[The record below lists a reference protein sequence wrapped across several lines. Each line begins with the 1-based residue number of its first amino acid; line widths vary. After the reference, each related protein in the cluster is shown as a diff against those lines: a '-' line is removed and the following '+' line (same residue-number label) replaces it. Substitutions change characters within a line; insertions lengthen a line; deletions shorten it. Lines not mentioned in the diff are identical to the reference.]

1 MKTVN
6 EIAMK
11 TDEGFEGPYPIGT
24 SDKYVNCTNNNEKV
38 TLNAALGNIQ
48 KQINEVKIQ
57 WTDIGV

>member
-24 SDKYVNCTNNNEKV
+24 SDKYVNCTFNNEKV
-38 TLNAALGNIQ
+38 TLNAALGDIQ
-48 KQINEVKIQ
+48 K
-57 WTDIGV
+57 